1 MSVREVGERNKVNPR
16 LRRGKELY
24 QDLSLRVRTLGFLG
38 FFFVKEFFHTILTA
52 KIIIFPRYPFPH
64 GSSRWDI
71 GLATGVLNK
80 FFGLSESAQLSSL
93 YEYFFKKPVKARGEE
108 EKKKNE

>member
-1 MSVREVGERNKVNPR
+1 MSLREVGERNKVKAR
-16 LRRGKELY
+16 LRRGKKLY
-24 QDLSLRVRTLGFLG
+24 QDLSPRARMLG
-38 FFFVKEFFHTILTA
+38 FFGFFFAKEFFHTVLTA
-52 KIIIFPRYPFPH
+52 KIIIPSRYPFPH

-80 FFGLSESAQLSSL
+80 FFGFSESAQLSSL
-93 YEYFFKKPVKARGEE
+93 YEYLFKKPVKARGEE